1 MRQVMRYALVDI
13 LAATGWQVEAFGQG
27 GTHIVTGRAPGYDPS
42 GRR

>member
-13 LAATGWQVEAFGQG
+13 LAATGWQVEAFGRAG
-27 GTHIVTGRAPGYDPS
+27 AHVVTGRAPGYDAT